1 MLPMVVSVCLSKGA
15 LAMSRK
21 KVIVKRLNSIQNL
34 GAMDVL
40 CTDKTGTLTMDRIIL
55 EKYCDV
61 VQKED
66 EDVLA
71 MAYLNS
77 HFQTGVKN
85 LLDRAILDHKDLHA
99 ELNIPGHEK
108 VDEIPFDFAR
118 KVMSVMVRLPDV
130 RHPLTCKG
138 APEEGFLRCARYE
151 LEKQPRPV

>member
-1 MLPMVVSVCLSKGA
+1 ML
-15 LAMSRK
+15 MSRQR
-21 KVIVKRLNSIQNL
+21 VIVKRLNSIQNL
-34 GAMDVL
+34 GGRDVL

-77 HFQTGVKN
+77 HFQTGLKN

-118 KVMSVMVRLPDV
+118 KVMSVVVRLPDG
-130 RHPLTCKG
+130 RHRLICKG
-138 APEEGFLRCARYE
+138 APEEVFRRCARYE
-151 LEKQPRPV
+151 LEKEARPMERLLLDDLRE